1 MLQFINEDDFL
12 KVDTFKENEDGSVSW
27 VWDEGEGLPTHSGVI
42 REGFTRTTQVQDG
55 TESVQVGTEQVQI
68 GTETVVVGQNPVL
81 DENGESVIA
90 EDTDEPLMQDITEEV
105 PVYEEQPVME
115 EQPKMVEVELD
126 VWAKLHEK
134 EQSGTIFIQRLTQE
148 DRDSIAQQ
156 EQIAQFKASREHL
169 LNTAVVTTS
178 NGNKYDADEKS
189 QGRMDRAIS
198 VARRKGLTTVEWSLA
213 DTPTGVMTNVTLADL
228 EEAHELAV
236 ENMANIWSV
245 E

>member
-1 MLQFINEDDFL
+1 MLKFIEENDFL

-42 REGFTRTTQVQDG
+42 REGFTRTTQVEDG
-55 TESVQVGTEQVQI
+55 VQE
-68 GTETVVVGQNPVL
+68 VVVGQ
-81 DENGESVIA
+81 DEDGNDVI
-90 EDTDEPLMQDITEEV
+90 
-105 PVYEEQPVME
+105 E
-115 EQPKMVEVELD
+115 EQPKMIDVEID

-134 EQSGTIFIQRLTQE
+134 EQSGAIFIQRLTQE

-156 EQIAQFKASREHL
+156 QKIAQFKASREHL

-178 NGNKYDADEKS
+178 KGNKYDADEKS

-198 VARRKGLTTVEWSLA
+198 VARRKSLTSVEWSLA
-213 DTPTGVMTNVTLADL
+213 DTPTGVMTDVTLADL

-245 E
+245 